1 MSGRRLAWWF
11 AGGFALALLLFLP
24 LQLVLPRLSPPP
36 GLSATAISGSLWR
49 GRLRSAE
56 WNGVALGDL
65 RLGLSPL
72 SLFTGRRELW
82 LRSAHARLSLSSG
95 RLRGIDDAEGVLQL
109 PPLAGLALRASLE
122 DAGMLFDAE
131 GCRSAG
137 GRVRL
142 ELGLP
147 GNALA
152 PVILSGTPAC
162 EGRSGRLVLLPE
174 QPGGPLLPEATLTVE
189 ADGGYRLQSL
199 VRSDDPAIRL
209 ALLAAGFQDAPGG
222 LGRVDSGRL
231 GPAR

>member
-1 MSGRRLAWWF
+1 MSGRRLGLWF
-11 AGGFALALLLFLP
+11 AGGFALALVALLP
-24 LQLVLPRLSPPP
+24 LQLLLPKLSPP

-49 GRLRSAE
+49 GDLRNAE
-56 WNGVALGDL
+56 WNGARLGDV

-72 SLFTGRRELW
+72 PLLSGRRELW
-82 LRSAHARLSLSSG
+82 LRSAQASLSLSSG
-95 RLRGIDDAEGVLQL
+95 RLRGIDDAHGVLPL
-109 PPLAGLALRASLE
+109 PPVQGLSMRASLE
-122 DAGMLFDAE
+122 GARLLFDAE
-131 GCRSAG
+131 GCHGAG
-137 GRVRL
+137 GRVRI
-142 ELGLP
+142 ELSLADD
-147 GNALA
+147 ALA

-222 LGRVDSGRL
+222 LSRVDSGRL
-231 GPAR
+231 GP